1 MKAKLSAPLRESRLQ
16 PFGPSRRG
24 ARRAERTLPHSS
36 SPHQKISP
44 PLLLPWGELPEHRG
58 LPPDSEML
66 VGKGDLL
73 AHRDIRF
80 DRPFEDQNHVTM
92 ARHARGLRQL
102 VETLDRLR
110 GQLHRDGAGFS

>member
-1 MKAKLSAPLRESRLQ
+1 MVDVGRDTTPDFSAGSPNIPPTERLIAT
-16 PFGPSRRG
+16 RRRLTP
-24 ARRAERTLPHSS
+24 A
-36 SPHQKISP
+36 
-44 PLLLPWGELPEHRG
+44 
-58 LPPDSEML
+58 SEML